1 MSSLHL
7 ASIDDFLG
15 PREGRFLGEGFK
27 RVAHSLTDLTIT
39 PVPAPADGPG
49 RAHGPREA
57 ACISATAHLAL
68 PAAWSRKGDRYP
80 TPHLS
85 SLDVMLFAARLTGL
99 YAAHACSLGPGDRFE
114 VSSVD
119 IKAGARPDEE
129 GLESFPV
136 TGSLAAAESTGPL
149 WSTTL
154 DCRVG
159 SLSARVHARHSPA
172 RRPPAA
178 PRSYYLAEEL
188 PGPWNDAPYGVPHGA
203 RRQLLTG
210 VRITDG
216 TEEPSASARVAL
228 LPDGARGPRE
238 TTPATMIDAFVA
250 AMQLGQVL
258 LYTLDG
264 VERADSNNLWMRRT
278 RITTDT
284 THTASGAGSGAA
296 GAGAPGE
303 AGGEATARL
312 GRARLLNSAAGTWRT
327 AEISGALH
335 GVQAWA
341 SVAHL
346 LASPSPSGSRADGAR

>member
-39 PVPAPADGPG
+39 PAPAPAGGPG
-49 RAHGPREA
+49 RAHAPGGT
-57 ACISATAHLAL
+57 ACIRATAHLAL

-114 VSSVD
+114 VCSVD

-136 TGSLAAAESTGPL
+136 TGRLAAAEDTGPL

-172 RRPPAA
+172 RRAPAA

-203 RRQLLTG
+203 RSQLLTG
-210 VRITDG
+210 VRITGG
-216 TEEPSASARVAL
+216 TQEPYASARAAL
-228 LPDGARGPRE
+228 VPDGAQAPRDG
-238 TTPATMIDAFVA
+238 TPASMIDAFVA

-278 RITTDT
+278 RVTTDDPRTTDT
-284 THTASGAGSGAA
+284 DTDTGA
-296 GAGAPGE
+296 GAGVPEG
-303 AGGEATARL
+303 AGGEVTARL
-312 GRARLLNSAAGTWRT
+312 DRARLLRSASGTWRT

-335 GVQAWA
+335 GVRAWA